1 MTVHTV
7 SLFSFHIHRSQR
19 GQFPKITSIVTVH
32 INGRCHGLG
41 RNSDVGVL
49 SPRTSGQDLTGSRV
63 FTEGIK
69 IRRGCQGRSWWQKNR
84 RQIQMQREDSTLTRT
99 AEGSPGRN
107 RGRRPPSACGLSL
120 GLWGQGSTDS
130 GHPHRRPRRHFFFPR
145 GGGQGAG
152 NFKRLLITSIIDR
165 VSMVLFCLFLSWE
178 FCSNFQKIYI
188 RTYTQQPG
196 KVQEVVNFCVM

>member
-165 VSMVLFCLFLSWE
+165 VSMVLFYFWAGS
-178 FCSNFQKIYI
+178 FVHIFRKFTFAHTHSNLEKFKKLLIF
-188 RTYTQQPG
+188 
-196 KVQEVVNFCVM
+196 V